1 MHGLGRLPG
10 IHPSIRLVKE
20 ETFFNI
26 PDLTPATRVP
36 PQFSVTRVPEH
47 RLGCQHGCCRQK
59 GSVRGEVGTYLG
71 NLCFSFLRL
80 CLVGG
85 TDTRHWAISS
95 YWALVSIMLGQGQGD
110 DKGKEKGH
118 PCLEQSC
125 CDRWAWGH
133 SSTARCPRLPGRLT
147 PCNPGCT
154 SQDFTRHLAAGGEL
168 ANLTLK
174 EMKEGCKFILESD

>member
-95 YWALVSIMLGQGQGD
+95 YCALVSIMLGQGQGD
-110 DKGKEKGH
+110 YKGKEKGH
-118 PCLEQSC
+118 PGLEQSRC
-125 CDRWAWGH
+125 WRTTVRTLQH
-133 SSTARCPRLPGRLT
+133 SAVSPTSRAPNPLQPWMHKPRLHQAPPR
-147 PCNPGCT
+147 
-154 SQDFTRHLAAGGEL
+154 REAGWQ
-168 ANLTLK
+168 
-174 EMKEGCKFILESD
+174 I